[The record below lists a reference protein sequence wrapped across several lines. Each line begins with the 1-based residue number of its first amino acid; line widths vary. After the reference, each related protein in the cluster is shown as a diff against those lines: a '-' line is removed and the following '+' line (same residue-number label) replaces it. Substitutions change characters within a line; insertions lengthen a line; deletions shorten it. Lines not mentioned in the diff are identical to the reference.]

1 MSAAAD
7 AAHRDSL
14 SDKGLVHIAPAPI
27 LARLEGL
34 DDRVLGRVEM
44 LSGVA
49 MGRGIAAA
57 DMAAGQAQAQMH
69 PGAADPQAILA
80 ARGARRDGADCF
92 PMRVGPGAPGNGSDG
107 LSRR

>member
-1 MSAAAD
+1 MN
-7 AAHRDSL
+7 
-14 SDKGLVHIAPAPI
+14 VAPAPV

-57 DMAAGQAQAQMH
+57 DMAA
-69 PGAADPQAILA
+69 
-80 ARGARRDGADCF
+80 
-92 PMRVGPGAPGNGSDG
+92 
-107 LSRR
+107 